1 MAEDN
6 VIELQFIIAFI
17 KKMISKYNT
26 ILFFTII
33 TVFLQ
38 ACNNTSQSSS
48 SASDEIIDPYA
59 GMTLG
64 EIIKA
69 KDERYQILSKNDD
82 GFYYVNTTDSLFY
95 YDFFA
100 KKDVLVFTSDSA
112 SNVNKISVS
121 IIDLEISDNGDIAI
135 VKKSCSKRSSYN
147 DELFC
152 NLIRRARMA
161 SYNDSE
167 RFFGKDGFII
177 DVEQSFGD
185 CYWTRYYLV
194 KPMGDGCV
202 DAIVLPSGSDCKTD
216 IVFNPLTIH
225 INCEFD
231 LTKLPDNL
239 RPSFD
244 NRRITSAL
252 ITNPL
257 LKFYYG
263 AELQIDGTIIQSD
276 EVDFDHI
283 AYNMNKN
290 LFKNIEELKSYIMQ
304 YESEIL
310 GELNKRI
317 IEFEINNA
325 KPLQYFYDATK
336 NENEF
341 NRMKGRTYYFT
352 AVVNRIS
359 DKDEYTGKYSITFGD
374 QQLRN
379 YLGNIYGASTD
390 EKFEN
395 VHVPAQLTL
404 KGRFIGGFTPWEDFF
419 EEIEIVR

>member
-1 MAEDN
+1 
-6 VIELQFIIAFI
+6 
-17 KKMISKYNT
+17 MISKYNT

-38 ACNNTSQSSS
+38 ACNNTNQSS

-95 YDFFA
+95 YDFSA
-100 KKDVLVFTSDSA
+100 KKDVLVFTSDST

-121 IIDLEISDNGDIAI
+121 IIDLEISDSGDIAI
-135 VKKSCSKRSSYN
+135 VKKSGSKRSSYN

-152 NLIRRARMA
+152 NLIQRARVA
-161 SYNDSE
+161 SYYDTE

-177 DVEQSFGD
+177 DVENSLGE
-185 CYWTRYYLV
+185 CYLTRHYLV
-194 KPMGDGCV
+194 KPMGNGYV
-202 DAIVLPSGSDCKTD
+202 DVIVLPSGSDCKTD
-216 IVFNPLTIH
+216 IVFYPLTIY
-225 INCEFD
+225 ISCEFD
-231 LTKLPDNL
+231 LSKLPSNL

-244 NRRITSAL
+244 DCRITSAL

-276 EVDFDHI
+276 EVDFGHI
-283 AYNMNKN
+283 AYNINKN
-290 LFKNIEELKSYIMQ
+290 LFKNKEELKSRIMQ
-304 YESEIL
+304 YEPEIL
-310 GELNKRI
+310 AELNKRI
-317 IEFEINNA
+317 IEFQINNA
-325 KPLQYFYDATK
+325 EPLQYFYDATK
-336 NENEF
+336 NENEC
-341 NRMKGRTYYFT
+341 NRMKGKTYYFT

-359 DKDEYTGKYSITFGD
+359 EKDKYTGKYRITFGYE
-374 QQLRN
+374 QLSN
-379 YLGNIYGASTD
+379 YLGNIYGSSTD

-404 KGRFIGGFTPWEDFF
+404 KGKFVGEFTPW
-419 EEIEIVR
+419 

>member
-1 MAEDN
+1 
-6 VIELQFIIAFI
+6 
-17 KKMISKYNT
+17 MISKYNAK
-26 ILFFTII
+26 LFLTII
-33 TVFLQ
+33 TVILQ
-38 ACNNTSQSSS
+38 ACNNTNQSS
-48 SASDEIIDPYA
+48 SASDEIVDPYA

-64 EIIKA
+64 EIINA
-69 KDERYQILSKNDD
+69 KDERYQILSKNDE
-82 GFYYVNTTDSLFY
+82 GFYYINTTDSLFY
-95 YDFFA
+95 YDFSA
-100 KKDVLVFTSDSA
+100 KKDVLVFTSDST

-121 IIDLEISDNGDIAI
+121 IIDLEISDNGDITI
-135 VKKSCSKRSSYN
+135 VKKTCGKRSPYN

-177 DVEQSFGD
+177 DVEKSLGG

-225 INCEFD
+225 ISCEFD
-231 LTKLPDNL
+231 LSKLPSNL

-263 AELQIDGTIIQSD
+263 AELQIDGTIIQSN
-276 EVDFDHI
+276 EVDFGHI
-283 AYNMNKN
+283 VYNMDKN
-290 LFKNIEELKSYIMQ
+290 LFKNKEELKSYIMQ
-304 YESEIL
+304 YEPEIL
-310 GELNKRI
+310 GELNKGI
-317 IEFEINNA
+317 IEFLINNA

-336 NENEF
+336 NENEC
-341 NRMKGRTYYFT
+341 NRMKGKTYYFT

-359 DKDEYTGKYSITFGD
+359 EKDEYTGQYSITFGD

-379 YLGNIYGASTD
+379 YLGNIYGSSAD

-395 VHVPAQLTL
+395 LHVPAQLTL
-404 KGRFIGGFTPWEDFF
+404 KGKFVGEFTPWEYFF